1 MQISVDMAERKSRR
15 PLDNV
20 CRSSCRRGKRTFD
33 CLMAA
38 VLLLAAAPLIA
49 CIAIYIQARDTGPVF
64 FIQRRVGYL
73 GRRFYV
79 IKLRTMRTDADESQ
93 HSDHVRHLIASNK
106 QMIKLDAASD
116 ERLVPGA
123 ALIRKLGID
132 ELPQLVNVLRGE
144 MSLVGPRPCMPY
156 EASALAEWQRARFN
170 VRPGITGL
178 WQVSGKNRTSFLQ
191 MLELDVR
198 YAAEHN
204 LWLDIYILLRTVPAV
219 LSYLRD

>member
-1 MQISVDMAERKSRR
+1 MILLDSMIFTIDTVRR
-15 PLDNV
+15 
-20 CRSSCRRGKRTFD
+20 SACRRCKRAFD

-38 VLLLAAAPLIA
+38 VLLLAVAPLIA
-49 CIAIYIQARDTGPVF
+49 CIAIYIQVRDTGPVF

-73 GRRFYV
+73 GRPFYL
-79 IKLRTMRTDADESQ
+79 IKLRTMRNDADESQ
-93 HSDHVRHLIASNK
+93 HSDYVQHLIASNE
-106 QMIKLDAASD
+106 QMIKLDAKND

-132 ELPQLVNVLRGE
+132 ELPQLFNVLRGE

-156 EASALAEWQRARFN
+156 EASALAEWQQARFN

-198 YAAEHN
+198 YTAEHN
-204 LWLDIYILLRTVPAV
+204 LWLDIYILLRTIPAV
-219 LSYLRD
+219 FSYLRD

>member
-1 MQISVDMAERKSRR
+1 MQISADIAEGRNRH

-20 CRSSCRRGKRTFD
+20 CRGSCGRCKRAFD
-33 CLMAA
+33 WLMAA
-38 VLLLAAAPLIA
+38 VLLLAVAPLIA

-73 GRRFYV
+73 GRPFYL

-93 HSDHVRHLIASNK
+93 HSDHVRQLIASNK
-106 QMIKLDAASD
+106 QLRKLDAEND

-132 ELPQLVNVLRGE
+132 ELPQLFNVLRGE
-144 MSLVGPRPCMPY
+144 MSLVGPRPCMLY

-204 LWLDIYILLRTVPAV
+204 LWLDIYILLRTIPAV
-219 LSYLRD
+219 ISYLRD